1 MLGAGRNDVCVVTVS
16 GRIRRVTCWV
26 PLEKAQSFREVQGP
40 VQRRLGLA
48 TVHVDTVGRGVRA
61 ALRDREAG
69 EAEQVLAELPGLA
82 RAARRRYAAGA
93 AAGAAATPAAAS
105 RPGS

>member
-1 MLGAGRNDVCVVTVS
+1 
-16 GRIRRVTCWV
+16 V

-40 VQRRLGLA
+40 LQRRLGLA

-61 ALRDREAG
+61 VLRDRDTT
-69 EAEQVLAELPGLA
+69 EAERYLAELPGLA
-82 RAARRRYAAGA
+82 RAARRSYAAA
-93 AAGAAATPAAAS
+93 AAAS